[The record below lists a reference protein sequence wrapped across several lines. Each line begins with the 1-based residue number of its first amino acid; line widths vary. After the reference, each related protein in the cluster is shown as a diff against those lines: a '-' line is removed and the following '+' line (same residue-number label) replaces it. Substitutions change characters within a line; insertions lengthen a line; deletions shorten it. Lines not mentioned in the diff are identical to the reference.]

1 MNVRPLGHRHPRRSQ
16 DSDRGPH
23 PECGCRGEGL
33 PHVAEEHTRG
43 QRGHTDKAVI
53 PAERRSSLGRRNEI
67 GHHRLLRPLGEP
79 ENGGDFLQDGNLKV
93 IETKGN
99 VIHAHYVFDSFRTRG
114 LDQEVSDHDI
124 IAISN
129 DDGKTWFFADKIDY
143 ENDSIFN
150 PKERLIKL

>member
-1 MNVRPLGHRHPRRSQ
+1 MKICFIGLLFLLLAACTLSASQEATLQKAMSSYITAHNDGAVMAYVGFTHPSVVGFYQ
-16 DSDRGPH
+16 DKGDSVFR
-23 PECGCRGEGL
+23 
-33 PHVAEEHTRG
+33 
-43 QRGHTDKAVI
+43 
-53 PAERRSSLGRRNEI
+53 ERFELFA
-67 GHHRLLRPLGEP
+67 P
-79 ENGGDFLQDGNLKV
+79 ENGGDILQDGNLKV